1 MNLKNLFVAVLLCT
15 PGLVLASN
23 TAVFQGVISVP
34 TCNVTVNGGSA
45 PSVTVLLPTVSLG
58 DFAQANARAGETSF
72 TIAVSECNYAGDYLR
87 PSFVGNNT
95 DGTGRLKNT
104 VAAGFATGVVLEV
117 GYASGVAVDLRNWIA
132 AANTT
137 QGIKLSGSGGNRYGS
152 KEYYVR
158 YYRPASSPVN
168 IGKVFGSMQYSI
180 VYP

>member
-1 MNLKNLFVAVLLCT
+1 MNLKNFIVAMLFAA

-23 TAVFQGVISVP
+23 TAVFEGVISVP
-34 TCNVTVNGGSA
+34 TCNVTVNGGFAS
-45 PSVTVLLPTVSLG
+45 SVTVLLPTVSLSNL
-58 DFAQANARAGETSF
+58 ALANAKAGETGF

-95 DGTGRLKNT
+95 DGSGRLKNT

-117 GYASGVAVDLRNWIA
+117 GYAPGVAIDLRSWIA
-132 AANTT
+132 APTDAE
-137 QGIKLSGSGGNRYGS
+137 GIKLSGSGGNRSGS

-158 YYRPASSPVN
+158 YYRPGSASLS